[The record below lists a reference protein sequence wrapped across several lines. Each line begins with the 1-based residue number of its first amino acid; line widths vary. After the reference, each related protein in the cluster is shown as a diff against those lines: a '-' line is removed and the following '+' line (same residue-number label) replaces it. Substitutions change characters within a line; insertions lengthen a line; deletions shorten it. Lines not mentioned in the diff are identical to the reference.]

1 MTKTS
6 KKLLLVVL
14 VAILTIFTFNV
25 KAFAYVSSQEEALT
39 AFKDKN
45 NFKDRTVFVGQ
56 SIDIFENNNYNIK
69 VYLNPTIKS
78 SNTNVVDFEKD
89 SVTDFIAKSEGTA
102 TITFTYVNTYYVDV
116 TDDTQEDET
125 GAPITRTE
133 PRTETIT
140 QSYKI
145 TVKKANNAKLQ
156 SKTNDVV
163 SVESNYLEKKTKVLL
178 ANGELWNIND
188 NTCKLEKKDTG
199 NVKKYTYGDVYFR
212 EGKNS
217 KWPMV
222 YHTLKNNKKLTTK
235 TDLGTFK
242 ATDVVD
248 VNACGYLNSKG
259 KYYALV
265 IKADKVSYKQ
275 KAKKVE
281 ALLGDFLL
289 KKADGLYTIA
299 NDKIADG
306 KIKDAMGYP
315 DAGLFLNNKNVL
327 YKYSFDPKAKKYKI
341 EKVEKNVKAI
351 VNEAVYKDKNGK
363 LKTIYKDYINFE
375 VKKSFHTLGGQ
386 LKLKYNGNLYLGDTF
401 LLNNVVDMIHNSTDY
416 YKIYLVKKDGSVWII
431 NIGDNS
437 SLKQI
442 RSGKDSAKGLS
453 VPTKVKAKKK
463 GSKKAKVTW
472 KKVDGATKYTVYRAT
487 SKNGKYK
494 KVGTAKGGSYT
505 DKTVKKGKK
514 YFYKVVANG
523 SKKIFNSKKSEAAK
537 VKM

>member
-6 KKLLLVVL
+6 KKLLLVILLTVL
-14 VAILTIFTFNV
+14 SVFMLNA
-25 KAFAYVSSQEEALT
+25 KAFAVSNAEQAVAEL
-39 AFKDKN
+39 KNKN

-56 SIDIFENNNYNIK
+56 RMEVFSNNNYSILH
-69 VYLNPTIKS
+69 YIRPTIKS
-78 SNTNVVDFEKD
+78 SNPSVVDFEKD
-89 SVTDFIAKSEGTA
+89 SITNLVAKAEGYA
-102 TITFTYVNTYYVDV
+102 TITVTYVNTYSVNV
-116 TDDTQEDET
+116 TDDTQVDET
-125 GAPITRTE
+125 GAPITRIETKN
-133 PRTETIT
+133 ETIT

-145 TVKKANNAKLQ
+145 TVKKADNAKLQ

-163 SVESNYLEKKTKVLL
+163 AIESNYLEKKTKVLL

-281 ALLGDFLL
+281 ALLGDYLL
-289 KKADGLYTIA
+289 KKSDGLYTIA
-299 NDKIADG
+299 NEKIADG

-327 YKYSFDPKAKKYKI
+327 YRYTFDPKAKKYKI

-363 LKTIYKDYINFE
+363 LKTIYKGYTNFE
-375 VKKSFHTLGGQ
+375 FKKIFHTLGGQ
-386 LKLKYNGNLYLGDTF
+386 LKLKYNGNLYMGDAF
-401 LLNNVVDMIHNSTDY
+401 LLNNVVDMINNSTDY
-416 YKIYLVKKDGSVWII
+416 YKIYLVKKDGSIWTIK
-431 NIGDNS
+431 IGDNS

-453 VPTKVKAKKK
+453 IPTKVKAKKK

-494 KVGTAKGGSYT
+494 QVGTAKGGSYT